1 MRQQSDA
8 IGKVISLEQTQAFSF
23 PYSLL
28 YRDRAV
34 KAPSKPI
41 FLHSHEQYEIQ
52 YVVSGEIVYA
62 CEEASKA
69 CKQHTLIVTPPH
81 FPHATYASNG
91 QTAEMI
97 YISTPMT
104 ELLSNVDHMV
114 LNLSDYPH
122 AMLCLRRIVL
132 ESIEENT
139 HYEFVIAAEIVRLYN
154 IISSIK
160 NGEKYVKVYPDKIE
174 DLVYSRKVKLVN
186 KIKSY
191 IEETIADTQI
201 SINDIARHFYVSR
214 QHMTRLF
221 KEIEDINPMEYKTK
235 IRIEQ
240 AKKQLSLS
248 DSSIK
253 EVAQTLGFSDV
264 QYFHKSFKKYT
275 GMTPLQYKQ
284 EYAVQESISH

>member
-1 MRQQSDA
+1 M
-8 IGKVISLEQTQAFSF
+8 
-23 PYSLL
+23 
-28 YRDRAV
+28 
-34 KAPSKPI
+34 
-41 FLHSHEQYEIQ
+41 YEIRQ
-52 YVVSGEIVYA
+52 EVMVFILA
-62 CEEASKA
+62 
-69 CKQHTLIVTPPH
+69 
-81 FPHATYASNG
+81 
-91 QTAEMI
+91 
-97 YISTPMT
+97 
-104 ELLSNVDHMV
+104 LL
-114 LNLSDYPH
+114 
-122 AMLCLRRIVL
+122 AGG
-132 ESIEENT
+132 
-139 HYEFVIAAEIVRLYN
+139 IVRL
-154 IISSIK
+154 
-160 NGEKYVKVYPDKIE
+160 VYRVIVCVRRMIRHTRLAVEIE

-284 EYAVQESISH
+284 EYAVKAYPIDVSNAPSRDCHARAGGVFSHSFQTCSYSPMKSDNI